1 MVAGLKAVTW
11 KLLAAA
17 YCSSGLPLVRHRG
30 RVAILTYHRI
40 VSDDMVR
47 ADHIQPGMYV
57 CAKTFEAHVVYLQK
71 HFVVLALDDLLE
83 RWRIDQLDAD
93 KAYCVITFDDG
104 WQDNYQYAF
113 PVLKQYGLPAT
124 IFLATD
130 FIGTDRW
137 FWPDQVMY
145 LLEESKKLMSRIE
158 LSQAVETAMRNI
170 PGIEERSRQPFYSQ
184 MDSGR
189 PIDSDAVVEWCKRL
203 SAEAVG
209 RFVDHLSTVVG
220 MVLPKRR
227 VLLNWDE
234 VKEMASNGISFGSH
248 SCSHRILTQIPSLEV
263 EQEVGASWQAMLIR
277 GIKPSPVF
285 CYPNGNCNQQVK
297 ALVRQ
302 NGYLGA
308 VGCDK
313 GLEGR
318 TPADLF
324 SLKRFSLHEDS
335 TASPALF
342 SFAMSGLR

>member
-1 MVAGLKAVTW
+1 MVADLKVIAW
-11 KLLAAA
+11 KILAAA
-17 YCSSGLPLVRHRG
+17 YCRSGLPLVRHRG
-30 RVAILTYHRI
+30 RVVILTYHRV

-47 ADHIQPGMYV
+47 TDHIQPGMYV
-57 CAKTFEAHVVYLQK
+57 RVKTFEAHVAYLRK
-71 HFVVLALDDLLE
+71 HFVVLALDDIVK
-83 RWRIDQLDAD
+83 RWRADQLDAD

-113 PVLKQYGLPAT
+113 PVLQQYGLPAT

-130 FIGTDRW
+130 YIGTDRW

-145 LLEESKKLMSRIE
+145 LLEESKELMSRKE
-158 LSQAVETAMRNI
+158 LSQAVETAVRNI
-170 PGIEERSRQPFYSQ
+170 PGVGERSRQPFSAQ
-184 MDSGR
+184 LNSRR

-203 SAEAVG
+203 SAEAVS
-209 RFVDHLSTVVG
+209 RFVAQLSTVVG
-220 MVLPKRR
+220 VVLPQRR

-234 VKEMASNGISFGSH
+234 VKEMAGHGISFGSH
-248 SCSHRILTQIPSLEV
+248 SCSHRILTQIASSEV
-263 EQEVGASWQAMLIR
+263 EQEVSASWQAMHMQ
-277 GIKPSPVF
+277 GIEPSSVF

-297 ALVRQ
+297 ALVEQ

-318 TPADLF
+318 APADLY

>member
-1 MVAGLKAVTW
+1 
-11 KLLAAA
+11 
-17 YCSSGLPLVRHRG
+17 
-30 RVAILTYHRI
+30 
-40 VSDDMVR
+40 
-47 ADHIQPGMYV
+47 
-57 CAKTFEAHVVYLQK
+57 
-71 HFVVLALDDLLE
+71 
-83 RWRIDQLDAD
+83 
-93 KAYCVITFDDG
+93 
-104 WQDNYQYAF
+104 
-113 PVLKQYGLPAT
+113 
-124 IFLATD
+124 
-130 FIGTDRW
+130 
-137 FWPDQVMY
+137 
-145 LLEESKKLMSRIE
+145 
-158 LSQAVETAMRNI
+158 
-170 PGIEERSRQPFYSQ
+170 
-184 MDSGR
+184 MDSN
-189 PIDSDAVVEWCKRL
+189 AVVEWCKRL

-209 RFVDHLSTVVG
+209 RFVDHLSTAVG
-220 MVLPKRR
+220 VVLPKRR

-248 SCSHRILTQIPSLEV
+248 SCSHRILTQIPSSEV
-263 EQEVGASWQAMLIR
+263 EQEIRASWQAMLIR

-324 SLKRFSLHEDS
+324 SLKRFSLHQDS